1 MKKINVKIL
10 KRKTMIQHGMCKNSD
25 YVLLLRSDQ
34 FYPTLYALQIST
46 MRIRCYVILNTTNC
60 FIKHQCTNETTISVY
75 RSDTKT
81 ETQIGRYFA
90 DTVTDTETV
99 FQREFS
105 YR

>member
-1 MKKINVKIL
+1 
-10 KRKTMIQHGMCKNSD
+10 MCKNSD
-25 YVLLLRSDQ
+25 YVLLLRSNQ
-34 FYPTLYALQIST
+34 FYPALYALQIST

-90 DTVTDTETV
+90 DTVTRDGTRNSSSLDPRGPRPFFTPRFPE
-99 FQREFS
+99 E
-105 YR
+105 